1 MISHSQF
8 IKTYQFRKHE
18 YLHQDQYRRQEQLH
32 HWLWKVSPKRT
43 ESTNHK
49 KANIIIVYFNSQYR
63 PSALLQWN
71 GTMGIEKSVPCL
83 PLQSKHSWKR
93 PLQVPFAISFQ
104 LLTVFRRCRKNK
116 CITDMDNPS
125 LWSFKCEEYAKRGMV
140 GLKFQYESE

>member
-8 IKTYQFRKHE
+8 PKDE

-32 HWLWKVSPKRT
+32 HWLWKVSPPKMT

-49 KANIIIVYFNSQYR
+49 KANIIIFYFHSQHR
-63 PSALLQWN
+63 PSSLLQWN
-71 GTMGIEKSVPCL
+71 GTLGIEKSVPCL
-83 PLQSKHSWKR
+83 SLQSKHSWKR
-93 PLQVPFAISFQ
+93 PLQVAFAISLQ

-140 GLKFQYESE
+140 GLQFQYES